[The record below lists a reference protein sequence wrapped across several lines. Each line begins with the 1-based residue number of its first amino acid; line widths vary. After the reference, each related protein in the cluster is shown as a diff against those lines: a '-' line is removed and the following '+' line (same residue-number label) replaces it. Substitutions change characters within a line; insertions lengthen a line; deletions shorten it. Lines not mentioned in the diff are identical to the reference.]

1 LLFAVERFG
10 HARDSNSFKSERLG
24 VLAHR
29 TPGNVA
35 TTRRPAGDPR
45 EISDRPELFEKIV
58 SSAERQAWRAAAE
71 ELAAR
76 VRGGMT

>member
-1 LLFAVERFG
+1 VSSLTE
-10 HARDSNSFKSERLG
+10 
-24 VLAHR
+24 HR
-29 TPGNVA
+29 ETSRPPA
-35 TTRRPAGDPR
+35 APAGDPR

-58 SSAERQAWRAAAE
+58 SSAEWHAWRAAAE